1 MEFSGIF
8 DIQEF
13 CFRMCE
19 YISLAGLAK
28 NDLICGDKK
37 FDKDKGI
44 TLHPK
49 NILPDA
55 RCLRFIGS
63 YKSTCI

>member
-55 RCLRFIGS
+55 
-63 YKSTCI
+63 